1 MKEITVD
8 NFFEGASTIQ
18 VPLSDWSDYELIQA
32 AVKGNEEAVKVLES
46 RVHDLDKAVEADI
59 VKVHRKAIDRAIA
72 RLDALPDDEPN
83 KIIVPWAQA
92 PRPKIPTADWG
103 NAELRSYRID
113 DLVATQKYV
122 HRDNVEWH
130 LKNLNDSSADN
141 KSLPN
146 VVVDGDTNLIYDGH
160 HRLVAYWL
168 LGADFA
174 NCWTLEI

>member
-1 MKEITVD
+1 MDNQSEGYTMSELSYKPSDAAGITVIKKKD
-8 NFFEGASTIQ
+8 RIAPVHIE
-18 VPLSDWSDYELIQA
+18 PKA
-32 AVKGNEEAVKVLES
+32 AEPDV
-46 RVHDLDKAVEADI
+46 

-72 RLDALPDDEPN
+72 RLGKLPDAETN
-83 KIIVPWAQA
+83 KIIVPWPQA
-92 PRPKIPTADWG
+92 PRPKLPTEEWSDAD
-103 NAELRSYRID
+103 LKSYMIAS
-113 DLVATQKYV
+113 LMATQKYV

-130 LKNLNDSSADN
+130 LKNLNDTSADN